1 MEFSDSHRGRQ
12 VGMPLGV
19 GAFTAIAT
27 GAFFAVVPRLNS
39 PYGPIVGVVAE
50 VDAFLWW
57 EWYAALLVALSVG
70 LAVRRR
76 TPARSAALVFG
87 VGFGIGVNL
96 GGIGINSEIPGIAFR
111 LGWALVVG
119 TALVTVLWLPSY
131 LVGRGLTEIIER

>member
-1 MEFSDSHRGRQ
+1 M
-12 VGMPLGV
+12 
-19 GAFTAIAT
+19 
-27 GAFFAVVPRLNS
+27 
-39 PYGPIVGVVAE
+39 
-50 VDAFLWW
+50 
-57 EWYAALLVALSVG
+57 
-70 LAVRRR
+70 
-76 TPARSAALVFG
+76 FG